1 MAMAMG
7 MERKLNVFYAVGKK
21 FMFRRRTQ
29 LFHPSA
35 QGPLAEGL
43 IETPLLPFVLESA
56 TVAAAA
62 ASSSSALSP
71 EAPTAS
77 VALPP
82 EASAPVPLSPEVPVP
97 LLGAFQL
104 RLLRGHC
111 QLPSARIVPFLL
123 LRDRFFFTTVV
134 P

>member
-1 MAMAMG
+1 
-7 MERKLNVFYAVGKK
+7 
-21 FMFRRRTQ
+21 MFRRRTR

-43 IETPLLPFVLESA
+43 VETPLLPFVLESA
-56 TVAAAA
+56 TVATATT
-62 ASSSSALSP
+62 SSSLSP

-97 LLGAFQL
+97 LLGAF
-104 RLLRGHC
+104 
-111 QLPSARIVPFLL
+111 
-123 LRDRFFFTTVV
+123 
-134 P
+134 